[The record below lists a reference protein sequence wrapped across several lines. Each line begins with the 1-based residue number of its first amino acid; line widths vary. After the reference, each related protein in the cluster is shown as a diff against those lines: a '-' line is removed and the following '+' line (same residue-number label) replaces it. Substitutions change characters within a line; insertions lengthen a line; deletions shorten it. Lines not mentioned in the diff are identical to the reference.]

1 MKVYLAILM
10 GLLCTAV
17 VADEPPVNKP
27 KGWLLEAESDSERFE
42 LLQRYLRGFDQPMWE
57 VGERYRS
64 VYEALSRE
72 NYDLA
77 AYHWK
82 KIRTTIKNGY
92 LKRPARQANADA
104 ILLDKTWQ
112 EVDDSFK
119 TKNSEDAWLGFER
132 AKSACM
138 ACHVA
143 ERVPYMNNQ
152 PLFEL
157 SNPARK
163 SKNNS

>member
-1 MKVYLAILM
+1 MKVYLVILM
-10 GLLCTAV
+10 SLLCTAV
-17 VADEPPVNKP
+17 FADELPVNKP
-27 KGWLLEAESDSERFE
+27 KGWLLEAENDSEKFE

-64 VYEALSRE
+64 LYEALSRD

-77 AYHWK
+77 TYHWK

-112 EVDDSFK
+112 EVVDSFQTRIPK
-119 TKNSEDAWLGFER
+119 AAWLGFER
-132 AKSACM
+132 AKNACM

-143 ERVPYMNNQ
+143 EGVSYMNNQ

-157 SNPARK
+157 SSSVQKPEE
-163 SKNNS
+163 